1 MTSLALTRAV
11 AKPLRETE
19 ILFQAIANGRLNNP
33 VVASGFKEI
42 NRFQLGL
49 GVMIEGSVTQTRG
62 GVSLVERAGL
72 AIGTVSPS
80 ISRVSSMIGEI
91 SGASVEQSTGIAQ
104 VNRAVTEMDHMTQ
117 KNAALVE
124 QAAAAAQEL
133 REQTHHLA
141 SAVATFELSE

>member
-91 SGASVEQSTGIAQ
+91 SGASVEQSTGIA
-104 VNRAVTEMDHMTQ
+104 
-117 KNAALVE
+117 
-124 QAAAAAQEL
+124 
-133 REQTHHLA
+133 
-141 SAVATFELSE
+141 

>member
-1 MTSLALTRAV
+1 
-11 AKPLRETE
+11 LRETE